1 MKSLV
6 VLGSVFLV
14 FAASS
19 HAQESFVGKYN
30 GTFLL
35 QTQSRGLLPIGIS
48 MEITSAA
55 GGKLQGKAVRSS
67 NSKAGMGCVGEYKL
81 EGTYQGNKIEMESEP
96 GGPAKDCVM
105 RLHLVADAEGNKLK
119 GKMGASEVEFSK

>member
-96 GGPAKDCVM
+96 GGRDGRSMVHA
-105 RLHLVADAEGNKLK
+105 ADSPVQRNGRPL
-119 GKMGASEVEFSK
+119 GSRSTS